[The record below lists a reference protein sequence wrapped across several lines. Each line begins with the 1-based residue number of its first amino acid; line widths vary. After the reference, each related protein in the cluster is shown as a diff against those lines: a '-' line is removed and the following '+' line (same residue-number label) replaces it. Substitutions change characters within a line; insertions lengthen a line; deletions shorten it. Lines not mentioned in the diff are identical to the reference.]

1 MNIAML
7 LKILHVLSVMALFAG
22 ITGRQVTR
30 SQAKKSAKE
39 AGDLKNFLV
48 LSALAGQFESKLV
61 IPGSSLVLLFGLA
74 LGLLQGWPVLGFLQG
89 AAQNWLLV
97 SNLLMASMILIIPT
111 IFLPRGKVFE
121 AALKEAIQRGEITPQ
136 LTSSLNDPVV
146 RLAHRW
152 EEFSLVAITILMIA
166 KPF

>member
-7 LKILHVLSVMALFAG
+7 LKILHVLAVMALFAG

-30 SQAKKSAKE
+30 SQAKKAANK
-39 AGDLKNFLV
+39 AGDLKTFLE
-48 LSALAGQFESKLV
+48 LSALASQFESKLV
-61 IPGSSLVLLFGLA
+61 IPGSSLVMLFGLA

-97 SNLLMASMILIIPT
+97 SNLLLASMILVIPA

-121 AALKEAIQRGEITPQ
+121 AALKEAVQRGEITPK
-136 LTSSLNDPVV
+136 LSSSLNDPVV
-146 RLAHRW
+146 SLAHRW
-152 EEFSLVAITILMIA
+152 EELSLVAITILMIA